1 MSTTI
6 THRDIVHKWV
16 HQWSDIQWNTKG
28 AVYSNIEKSPSKHS
42 SCYGTSTGGMRGM
55 VYKSYNTIIGA
66 VAWSNKKKQHV
77 FLVNDPMQHGAYSAT
92 TNNHIWWLDM
102 AIPANKIKVRVS
114 LPFESYPIQR
124 YCYACADERHLV
136 SATDIKRLAEK
147 AVSQLQEKK
156 WTDLKRFS
164 LKQNRQDWLHEFK
177 NLKALVDVFGYANT
191 VSKAKL
197 KTLEKIES
205 KLNSWV
211 THLKKEYTPE
221 ELTKVMRKRATAK
234 LSKLK
239 KAATEFLDKSELSL
253 DICTDLKEPI
263 NADTCGK
270 IINAVVQVGKSL
282 QLAAKTTNFYGCDP
296 NYERVTKLKS
306 FVTHLSKLTEN
317 VLALEKSY
325 DEESQ
330 KLVVPDQYAWLED
343 TGIFSWSNPS
353 RCTNNMTIFDAIFPT
368 QEVCYTS
375 RFCNAPTQEVRILI
389 KRWLAGKPI
398 HGMKAGPYTVV
409 SVDSEK
415 IKVGCHTFSTS
426 HIKWLARV
434 LEEDI
439 QVEEKFIEF
448 VKKHII

>member
-1 MSTTI
+1 MSTSI
-6 THRDIVHKWV
+6 THRDIVHKWA

-28 AVYSNIEKSPSKHS
+28 AVYSNIEKSPSRHS

-66 VAWSNKKKQHV
+66 VAWSNKKQQHV
-77 FLVNDPMQHGAYSAT
+77 FLVNDPMQHGAYSTT

-102 AIPANKIKVRVS
+102 AIPADKIKVRVS

-124 YCYACADERHLV
+124 YCYSCADERHLV

-221 ELTKVMRKRATAK
+221 ELVKVMRKRATAK

-239 KAATEFLDKSELSL
+239 KAATEFLDKSDLSS
-253 DICTDLKEPI
+253 DILTSLEEPI
-263 NADTCGK
+263 DANTCGK
-270 IINAVVQVGKSL
+270 LIGATVKLCKTLDFDKSGFHYDY
-282 QLAAKTTNFYGCDP
+282 A
-296 NYERVTKLKS
+296 TKIRN
-306 FVTHLSKLTEN
+306 FVTQLGKITGS
-317 VLALEKSY
+317 VLDSEKVY
-325 DEESQ
+325 DEEAQ
-330 KLVVPDQYAWLED
+330 KLIIPEQYAWLET
-343 TGIFSWSNPS
+343 TGILSWANPN
-353 RCTNNMTIFDAIFPT
+353 RVYNLMTTFDAILPT
-368 QEVCYTS
+368 QHRCYTS
-375 RFCNAPTQEVRILI
+375 RYCDVPVQEVRVLI

-398 HGMKAGPYTVV
+398 HGMKAGMYTVI
-409 SVDSEK
+409 SADDEK
-415 IKVGCHTFSTS
+415 IRVGCHTFSTA
-426 HIKWLARV
+426 HVKWLARV
-434 LEEDI
+434 LEEDV

-448 VKKHII
+448 VKKHIS